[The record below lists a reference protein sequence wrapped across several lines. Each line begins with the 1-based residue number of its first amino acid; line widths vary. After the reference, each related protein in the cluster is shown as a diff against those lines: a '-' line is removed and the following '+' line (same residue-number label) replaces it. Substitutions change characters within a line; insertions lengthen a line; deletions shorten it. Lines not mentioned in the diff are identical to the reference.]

1 MGEYH
6 QITLNEWMDM
16 KEKLRQELNN
26 LRTAFVRVGYVLRR
40 MEDTRAY
47 EAEGYKS
54 VAEFAEK
61 EHGLKPS
68 TTSRWMSINREY
80 SLGGY
85 SETLDPRY
93 IGMNASQLAEM
104 LALPEKDRELIT
116 PETPRAD
123 IRELKRFNKDA
134 EEAERAG
141 EAPMAA
147 VKDQIDE
154 AFESL
159 LEFDDKT
166 RARIREMLIFT
177 DTPDDARVFEAVAPA
192 GARMHRAGRIF
203 LTFNA
208 SGIGVKVFGGSQETV
223 PWERFTRVAKDW
235 MENHEEEADGAAGT
249 EEKAE
254 SAVPDE
260 VPGGGE
266 EGPADQPAE
275 DSGRAESGADEGGEP
290 EPKAEAKEEFGMN
303 PPENVDS
310 DEIAPA
316 QLDEEEEPEPAENEP
331 ESPAPEPQKPEIVDE
346 NGQPAPDP
354 EEERPAAEVGKQLH
368 DYMQTLRKRLSK
380 ANMAMDRYIS
390 RQDWKR
396 ARKAGE
402 EMVKVLKDIEDFVKA

>member
-1 MGEYH
+1 MEEYH
-6 QITLNEWMDM
+6 QITLSEWMEM
-16 KEKLRQELNN
+16 KDRLRRELTN
-26 LRTAFVRVGYVLRR
+26 LRTSFIRVGYVLRK
-40 MEDTRAY
+40 MEDSKAY

-93 IGMNASQLAEM
+93 INMNASQLTEM
-104 LALPEKDRELIT
+104 LALPERDRELIT

-134 EEAERAG
+134 EEAERQG
-141 EAPMAA
+141 EAPPAA
-147 VKDQIDE
+147 ANDPIDE
-154 AFESL
+154 AFETF
-159 LEFDDKT
+159 LEFDDKMRT
-166 RARIREMLIFT
+166 RIRELLTAT
-177 DTPDDARVFEAVAPA
+177 DQPDAARMFEAVAPA
-192 GARMHRAGRIF
+192 GARMHRVGRIF
-203 LTFNA
+203 LTFNSA
-208 SGIGVKVFGGSQETV
+208 GIGVKVFGGSQETV

-235 MENHEEEADGAAGT
+235 MESHEEADRAAGT

-260 VPGGGE
+260 VHGGGE

-275 DSGRAESGADEGGEP
+275 DSGRAEGGEP
-290 EPKAEAKEEFGMN
+290 EPEAEAQEDYSMN

-310 DEIAPA
+310 EEIAPA
-316 QLDEEEEPEPAENEP
+316 QLDEEKEPEPAENEP
-331 ESPAPEPQKPEIVDE
+331 EYPAPEPKKPEIVDE

-368 DYMQTLRKRLSK
+368 DYMQTLRKRLAK
-380 ANMAMDRYIS
+380 ANMDLDRYIS

-402 EMVKVLKDIEDFVKA
+402 KMVKVLKDIEDFVKA